1 MRAVDAL
8 AKLLREGLSTGVT
21 DEGQPMAAALAARA
35 SAGRAWLQNAHAVL
49 EILQVWRRSHAPALQ
64 CIGRRPPCQS
74 GPGPSQ
80 RAAAALMLA

>member
-1 MRAVDAL
+1 MCAVCAVDAL

-49 EILQVWRRSHAPALQ
+49 EILQV
-64 CIGRRPPCQS
+64 
-74 GPGPSQ
+74 Q
-80 RAAAALMLA
+80 R

>member
-1 MRAVDAL
+1 MRAVCAVDAL

-64 CIGRRPPCQS
+64 CIGRAS
-74 GPGPSQ
+74 V
-80 RAAAALMLA
+80 